1 MDRKELLMAGETKP
15 VREVDP
21 KVLAKDVEVGT
32 ALLGMRETYGWKL
45 LYETYIKSRVDQNR
59 FLTASPE
66 DLADTRAAMKEL
78 SDMLNFINS
87 SIEKGTKAYLKLT
100 QK

>member
-1 MDRKELLMAGETKP
+1 MDRKELLMAGEDKP

-21 KVLAKDVEVGT
+21 KALAKDVEVGT
-32 ALLGMRETYGWKL
+32 ALLGMRETYGWQL
-45 LYETYIKSRVDQNR
+45 LYETYIKPKVDQNR
-59 FLTASPE
+59 FLTASSDE
-66 DLADTRAAMKEL
+66 LADTRAAMKAL
-78 SDMLNFINS
+78 VDMLTFIDN